1 MESTCQLTARQ
12 RVRCA
17 TPATDCCPALLCAR
31 VVGSQAVVGKTWT
44 EPCTRTPPQ
53 ALLEARG
60 TVARLGLLQAA
71 LRKHRKVLAALAS
84 LKGLDE

>member
-1 MESTCQLTARQ
+1 MVSSRGTVHKCGSEFG
-12 RVRCA
+12 
-17 TPATDCCPALLCAR
+17 ALA
-31 VVGSQAVVGKTWT
+31 
-44 EPCTRTPPQ
+44 PPQ

>member
-1 MESTCQLTARQ
+1 MCPTHRLQLGG
-12 RVRCA
+12 
-17 TPATDCCPALLCAR
+17 CCPALLCA
-31 VVGSQAVVGKTWT
+31 AATWLWAAAALHYKCGNA
-44 EPCTRTPPQ
+44 PGALTPPQ

-60 TVARLGLLQAA
+60 TVTRLGLLQAA